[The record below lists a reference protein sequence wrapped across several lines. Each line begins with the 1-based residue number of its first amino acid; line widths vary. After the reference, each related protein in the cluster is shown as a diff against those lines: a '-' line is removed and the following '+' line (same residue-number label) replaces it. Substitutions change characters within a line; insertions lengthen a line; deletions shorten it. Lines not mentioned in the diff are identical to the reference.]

1 MLVEVF
7 LEIAEEEKNPNEYAI
22 YNETCLNQ
30 TSLDQLLTSG
40 YRQVFW
46 LIQVK
51 LM

>member
-7 LEIAEEEKNPNEYAI
+7 LEIAEEEKKPNEYAI
-22 YNETCLNQ
+22 YNE

-51 LM
+51 LI